1 MIHVASSQAADEA
14 NAATLPQLWRRR
26 CAQWGN
32 RPALRHKQ
40 CGIWQGPRWSD
51 YFAEAR
57 AIGLAMDG
65 AGLAPGDVVSILSDN
80 CPQWLTVDVA
90 AQAMGYVSHGIYPC
104 STAPQVG
111 HALAEAGSRVVI
123 VENTDQLMKVLAV
136 RDQCPDLRHIVV
148 METRGLRRFTD
159 AQVSSY
165 DEWRARGAEAATKR
179 PGLFDSR
186 IDAGSGN
193 QIAFLASTAGS
204 TGAARLV
211 AVRQHEFMQEVRATR
226 QWLRLHPG
234 DRSLSV
240 VSLAQH
246 GERLLAAKAM
256 LVHES
261 LLHFPEN
268 PATVFNDMLEVEP
281 HFLFAPPRFFE
292 KLQGLTELFMQEAIP
307 VARAAYA
314 ASLSSARPSSWW
326 QRKTRG
332 RIRAALGLRNVRLVL
347 TSGASS
353 PGYMTEWFE
362 TIGVPVHD
370 CYGLAEV
377 GFCTDAQ
384 LKLAPDGEIL
394 VHSANPLPGYWKRGE
409 MSHTPTDLDGW
420 LRTGDLGRLDE
431 QGRVRLV
438 GRIQARAVCGEGT
451 PISPEVAE
459 DAFRQSA
466 YIADAVVVRK
476 DERITALLSLDEE
489 RIRNYAQQHKLPFTD
504 YTSLLALPEIDALVA
519 AQVQIA
525 NGRLPE
531 RHRVRNVRVI
541 PRPLRSGDEE
551 LTPALRLNRWVVV
564 RRYADLL
571 DAV

>member
-1 MIHVASSQAADEA
+1 MIHVASSLEADEA
-14 NAATLPQLWRRR
+14 RIATLPQLWRRR
-26 CAQWGN
+26 CAQWSD
-32 RPALRHKQ
+32 RPALRHKE

-57 AIGLAMDG
+57 AIGLAMDN

-80 CPQWLTVDVA
+80 RPQWLIADVA

-123 VENTDQLMKVLAV
+123 VENADQLMKVLAV
-136 RDQCPDLRHIVV
+136 RGQCPDLRHIVV

-165 DEWRARGAEAATKR
+165 GDWRARGAEAAAKR
-179 PGLFDSR
+179 PALFDSR
-186 IDAGSGN
+186 IDAGNGN

-292 KLQGLTELFMQEAIP
+292 KLQGLTELFMQEAVP

-314 ASLSSARPSSWW
+314 ASLCAARPGWW

-332 RIRAALGLRNVRLVL
+332 RIRASLGLQNVRLAM

-353 PGYMTEWFE
+353 SGDMVDWFG
-362 TIGVPVHD
+362 TIGVPLFD

-394 VHSANPLPGYWKRGE
+394 VRSANPLLGYWRRGE
-409 MSHTPTDLDGW
+409 ISRAPTDSEGW
-420 LRTGDLGRLDE
+420 LRTGDLGRVDE
-431 QGRVRLV
+431 QGRVRLR
-438 GRIQARAVCGEGT
+438 GRVQAQVASGEGA

-459 DAFRQSA
+459 DAFRLSA
-466 YIADAVVVRK
+466 YIADAVVMHK
-476 DERITALLSLDEE
+476 DGRLAALLLLDEE
-489 RIRNYAQQHKLPFTD
+489 RIRIYAQQHKLPFTD
-504 YTSLLALPEIDALVA
+504 YTSLLVLPEIDALIA

-525 NGRLPE
+525 NGRLAE
-531 RHRVRNVRVI
+531 HHRVRSVRVI
-541 PRPLRSGDEE
+541 PRSLRSGDEE
-551 LTPALRLNRWVVV
+551 LTPALRLNRWVVA

-571 DAV
+571 DPA

>member
-1 MIHVASSQAADEA
+1 MIHVASSLAADEA
-14 NAATLPQLWRRR
+14 RIATLPQLWRRR
-26 CAQWGN
+26 CAQWSD
-32 RPALRHKQ
+32 RPALRHKE
-40 CGIWQGPRWSD
+40 CGIWQGPRWGD

-57 AIGLAMDG
+57 AIGLAMGDT
-65 AGLAPGDVVSILSDN
+65 GLAPGDVVSILSDN
-80 CPQWLTVDVA
+80 RPQWLIADVA

-111 HALAEAGSRVVI
+111 HALVEAGSRVVI
-123 VENTDQLMKVLAV
+123 VENADQLMKVLAV

-165 DEWRARGAEAATKR
+165 DDWRARGAEAAAKR
-179 PGLFDSR
+179 PALFDSR
-186 IDAGSGN
+186 IDAGNGN
-193 QIAFLASTAGS
+193 HIAFLASTAGS

-314 ASLSSARPSSWW
+314 ASLSAARPSWW

-332 RIRAALGLRNVRLVL
+332 RIRAALGLQNVRLVL

-353 PGYMTEWFE
+353 PGDMAEWFG
-362 TIGVPVHD
+362 TIGVPVLD

-409 MSHTPTDLDGW
+409 ISHTPTDPDGW

-431 QGRVRLV
+431 RGRVRLL
-438 GRIQARAVCGEGT
+438 GRVQARVVCGEGT

-466 YIADAVVVRK
+466 YIADAVVVHK
-476 DERITALLSLDEE
+476 DERTTALLSLDEE

-504 YTSLLALPEIDALVA
+504 YTSLLALPEIDSLVA

-531 RHRVRNVRVI
+531 HHRVRNVRVI

-551 LTPALRLNRWVVV
+551 LTPALRLNRWVVA

-571 DAV
+571 DAA

>member
-1 MIHVASSQAADEA
+1 MIHVAPSLAADEA
-14 NAATLPQLWRRR
+14 RVATLPQLWRRR
-26 CAQWGN
+26 CAQWSD
-32 RPALRHKQ
+32 RPALRHKER
-40 CGIWQGPRWSD
+40 GIWQGPSWSD
-51 YFAEAR
+51 LFAEAR
-57 AIGLAMDG
+57 AIGLAMGD
-65 AGLAPGDVVSILSDN
+65 AGLAPRDVVSILSDN
-80 CPQWLTVDVA
+80 RPQWLIADVA

-104 STAPQVG
+104 STTAQVG
-111 HALAEAGSRVVI
+111 HALVEAGSRVVI
-123 VENTDQLMKVLAV
+123 VENADQLMKVLAV
-136 RDQCPDLRHIVV
+136 REQCPDLRHIVV
-148 METRGLRRFTD
+148 IETRGLRRFTD

-165 DEWRARGAEAATKR
+165 DDWRSRGAEAAAKR
-179 PGLFDSR
+179 PALFDSR
-186 IDAGSGN
+186 IDAGNGN

-211 AVRQHEFMQEVRATR
+211 AVRQHEFVQEVRATR

-256 LVHES
+256 LMHES

-268 PATVFNDMLEVEP
+268 AATVFNDMLEVEP

-292 KLQGLTELFMQEAIP
+292 KLQGLAELFMQEAIP
-307 VARAAYA
+307 GARAAYA
-314 ASLSSARPSSWW
+314 ASLSAARPGWW

-332 RIRAALGLRNVRLVL
+332 RIRAALGLQNVRLAL

-353 PGYMTEWFE
+353 PGDTAAWFE
-362 TIGVPVHD
+362 TIGVPMLD

-377 GFCTDAQ
+377 GFCTEAQ

-394 VHSANPLPGYWKRGE
+394 VLSANPRAGYWTRGE
-409 MSHTPTDLDGW
+409 VSGASTDSEGW

-431 QGRVRLV
+431 QGRVRLL
-438 GRIQARAVCGEGT
+438 GRVQARVVGGKGK

-459 DAFRQSA
+459 DAFRLSA
-466 YIADAVVVRK
+466 YIADAVVVQTEGRGLA
-476 DERITALLSLDEE
+476 ALLSLDEE
-489 RIRNYAQQHKLPFTD
+489 RIRNYAQQQKLPFTD
-504 YTSLLALPEIDALVA
+504 YASLLALPEIDALIA

-531 RHRVRNVRVI
+531 CHRVRSVRVI

-551 LTPALRLNRWVVV
+551 LTPAMRLNRWVVA

-571 DAV
+571 DAA